1 MEEKIKDLERLI
13 EKYKHTI
20 DGLKIEK
27 ILQESYFIKSEEEFY
42 KVWEEYKDKKEQEEW
57 TNYNKNLI
65 WKEANNME
73 ELVIDKVFKTRQE
86 MEAFE
91 EELSKKYII
100 FMIMRKDQVIGEPEV
115 YGIDK
120 IIHFGLR

>member
-1 MEEKIKDLERLI
+1 
-13 EKYKHTI
+13 
-20 DGLKIEK
+20 
-27 ILQESYFIKSEEEFY
+27 
-42 KVWEEYKDKKEQEEW
+42 
-57 TNYNKNLI
+57 
-65 WKEANNME
+65 ME
-73 ELVIDKVFKTRQE
+73 ELVIDKVFKTRAE

-91 EELSKKYII
+91 EELNKKYII

>member
-1 MEEKIKDLERLI
+1 
-13 EKYKHTI
+13 
-20 DGLKIEK
+20 
-27 ILQESYFIKSEEEFY
+27 
-42 KVWEEYKDKKEQEEW
+42 
-57 TNYNKNLI
+57 
-65 WKEANNME
+65 ME